1 MKSAGK
7 AAVMMLLPALLA
19 GCRHR
24 PQVRPP
30 AAAQA
35 PALPLSTVADNV
47 PLYLPPAPLPDI
59 SMAEQPPPEVKPK
72 PHKEIYHRR
81 PRHVTIPAT
90 PEEPAKAPQ
99 PTPQQAADGVPTD
112 ISPIGQLSAA
122 GESTNLERRRKLVDE
137 INSTEK
143 SLNDIK
149 RPLNKEEQT
158 TATQIRTFLAKA
170 KDALTRADLD
180 GANTLVTKAKVL
192 LKEIARG

>member
-7 AAVMMLLPALLA
+7 AAVMMLLPALLV

-24 PQVRPP
+24 TQARPP

-35 PALPLSTVADNV
+35 PALPLSSVADNV

-59 SMAEQPPPEVKPK
+59 ILAESPPPQVKPK
-72 PHKEIYHRR
+72 PHKEIYHRK

-90 PEEPAKAPQ
+90 PEEPAKVPQ
-99 PTPQQAADGVPTD
+99 PAPAQVADGAPTD

-143 SLNDIK
+143 SLNGIK

-192 LKEIARG
+192 LGEIARG